1 MGRIT
6 RTTLVFGGFVTAL
19 AVTLYPIAIHPFLNI
34 ARFRECCR
42 RTVRTSMG
50 LCVSE
55 SVGLCVSESMALC
68 VKVVQKVN
76 RDGVDQ
82 ESIQPGGMKVWS
94 NPFEPKK

>member
-34 ARFRECCR
+34 ARFQ
-42 RTVRTSMG
+42 
-50 LCVSE
+50 
-55 SVGLCVSESMALC
+55 
-68 VKVVQKVN
+68 VVQKVN